1 MLSFPSQ
8 WLGALRGRQKHFKMG
23 LPLKQHLLA
32 SAAVVAMIAAGPALA
47 ADLPLKAP
55 PPAVAAW
62 SWSGFYIGGHGGY
75 GWGHDSFTDLNDP
88 FFTGKFPGFAVTGFD
103 PKDFLGGLQAGA
115 NWQSGKIVTGLEADL
130 SFTNIKGSSTNTPT
144 TTVGLFGITNS
155 GTAASSAAFDL
166 LGSGRARLGY
176 LVTPGVLL
184 YGTGGLAWTRFV
196 QNTSLTSSD
205 FNPLAPPAS
214 TQFLS
219 TSTPTWQFGWVAGLG
234 VEARLLDSNWLA
246 RLEYLHY
253 DFGNAGSAAGVNLF
267 PLNLTTSRT
276 GGDLT
281 VDVIRAGLSYK
292 FDPDRFALGAAGVWP
307 SAPLYTKAAAPAPWT
322 WSGFYLGAHAGYG
335 WASDPFNNLIPTFN
349 NGLSIAPVNGVGLFG
364 VDSRGFVGG
373 FQAGAN
379 WQSGA
384 FVGGLEIDLSG
395 ADVKGSTSNVVNA
408 AGTLSQA
415 SQADKFDR
423 LGSARVRMG
432 YLVTPS
438 LLLYATGGPGWT
450 RMVTDQETVTTTP
463 GIPTTT
469 TSLVAPN
476 WLFGWTAGLGVEAR
490 LWDTNW
496 LARVE
501 YLHYDF
507 GSGAS
512 TQFTP
517 AAGGLATAT
526 TSGHLTSDV
535 VRAGLSY
542 KFEWPGIG
550 GGPRS
555 AYNAMAAM
563 PPVAA
568 AVWSWS
574 GFYVGANA
582 GYGWGH
588 DPSSNL
594 VTAFESGLGQLPTYL
609 AGPNSNGFVGGF
621 QAGANWQTGSVVG
634 GLEIDLSGS
643 DIKGS
648 SSAAGFDTGGAP
660 VSATQTDKFDLLGSG
675 RARLGYLVSPSIW
688 LYGTGGL
695 AWTRLEQTTTSVNSD
710 GTTITSVPSWRFGWV
725 AGAGGEAR
733 LWNTNWLA
741 RLEYLHYDFGDSG
754 SSSAGFPTP
763 IFFLTNS
770 TTSRRLT
777 ADVVRAGIDY
787 KFD

>member
-1 MLSFPSQ
+1 
-8 WLGALRGRQKHFKMG
+8 
-23 LPLKQHLLA
+23 LKQHLLA
-32 SAAVVAMIAAGPALA
+32 SAAVAAMIAAGPALA

-62 SWSGFYIGGHGGY
+62 SWSGFYVGGHGGY

-88 FFTGKFPGFAVTGFD
+88 FFTGKFPGFAATGFD
-103 PKDFLGGLQAGA
+103 PKGFLGGLHAGA
-115 NWQSGKIVTGLEADL
+115 NWQTGKIVAGLEADL
-130 SFTNIKGSSTNTPT
+130 SFTDIKGSSSNTPT

-155 GTAASSAAFDL
+155 GTAANSGAFDL

-176 LVTPGVLL
+176 LVTPGILL

-196 QNTSLTSSD
+196 QNTSLTSTN
-205 FNPLAPPAS
+205 FNPFAPPAS
-214 TQFLS
+214 GQFLS

-234 VEARLLDSNWLA
+234 VEARLLDTNWLA

-253 DFGNAGSAAGVNLF
+253 DFGNTGSAFGANTLVFNQI
-267 PLNLTTSRT
+267 PSSRT

-292 FDPDRFALGAAGVWP
+292 FDPDRFALGAPGIWP
-307 SAPLYTKAAAPAPWT
+307 STPLYTKAAAPATLPWT

-335 WASDPFNNLIPTFN
+335 WASDPFNNRTLTFN
-349 NGLSIAPVNGVGLFG
+349 NGLLAPFASGAPLFG

-395 ADVKGSTSNVVNA
+395 ADIKGSTSNAVTA

-415 SQADKFDR
+415 SQSDKFDR

-469 TSLVAPN
+469 TSLVTPN
-476 WLFGWTAGLGVEAR
+476 WLFGWTAGVGVETR

-507 GSGAS
+507 GSGVS
-512 TQFTP
+512 TQFIP
-517 AAGGLATAT
+517 AGGGLVTT
-526 TSGHLTSDV
+526 STSGHLTSDV

-542 KFEWPGIG
+542 KFEWPGID

-588 DPSSNL
+588 DPSSTL
-594 VTAFESGLGQLPTYL
+594 VTPFEPILAQVPTFL

-621 QAGANWQTGSVVG
+621 QAGANWQTGSWIG

-648 SSAAGFDTGGAP
+648 SSAAGLDTGGRP

-675 RARLGYLVSPSIW
+675 RARLGYLVTPDVW

-695 AWTRLEQTTTSVNSD
+695 AWTRLDQTTTSVNSD
-710 GTTITSVPSWRFGWV
+710 GTTITSMPSWRFGWV

-741 RLEYLHYDFGDSG
+741 RVEYLHYDFGDSG
-754 SSSAGFPTP
+754 NLSTGFTGAT
-763 IFFLTNS
+763 FFLSNS
-770 TTSRRLT
+770 TTSRHLT

-787 KFD
+787 KFN